1 MASSLSLM
9 GLLKYI
15 MLDGQQDPTTPSKSI
30 YASAAGFLGRL
41 ISPSKTNHSPS
52 PSPSRSKFPVPSSS
66 SPQKNFVA
74 DPRLSFAPKPPTN
87 IPGKIP
93 DTGTAADKVLAELN
107 TRSLSRPV
115 ANPHSR
121 ALSKIGGAEAGR
133 KGLGMGRSPSVTQ
146 KLSEKQDKLMSK
158 ADSIATHWST
168 QSRSVS
174 AASTH
179 SRPGSAGLIRSTTSA
194 MTTMTTTTTTTKVA
208 QKPKLPTVLASPEKK
223 RVTEETQG
231 GTPAKRMKL
240 DPASSRLGM
249 VKSPSKRMDLAAL
262 ANESGV
268 GGIPRSPSK
277 MNLFGTGTKTGI
289 PRSPSKPMLSS
300 ATSSRLPFSTS
311 RTALVPTAVN
321 NNTASKLPVPTS
333 TAKEEGVKDVSTLN
347 AEANRRHLEL
357 QRQRRRDARLTGT
370 VSPVKARAGVKKAPA
385 WK

>member
-1 MASSLSLM
+1 
-9 GLLKYI
+9 
-15 MLDGQQDPTTPSKSI
+15 MLDRQQDPTTPTKSI

-41 ISPSKTNHSPS
+41 ISPSKNTRSPC
-52 PSPSRSKFPVPSSS
+52 PSPSRSKLPVPSATST

-87 IPGKIP
+87 VPGKIP

-107 TRSLSRPV
+107 ARSLSRPV
-115 ANPHSR
+115 ASPHSR
-121 ALSKIGGAEAGR
+121 ALSKIGG
-133 KGLGMGRSPSVTQ
+133 KGMARSPSVTQ

-174 AASTH
+174 AASSH
-179 SRPGSAGLIRSTTSA
+179 SRPGSAGSIRSTTTSA
-194 MTTMTTTTTTTKVA
+194 TTTTKAA

-249 VKSPSKRMDLAAL
+249 
-262 ANESGV
+262 
-268 GGIPRSPSK
+268 PRSPSK
-277 MNLFGTGTKTGI
+277 MNLFGSGSGSGTTTAATKTGI
-289 PRSPSKPMLSS
+289 PRSPSKSMLSS
-300 ATSSRLPFSTS
+300 ATSS
-311 RTALVPTAVN
+311 
-321 NNTASKLPVPTS
+321 KLPIPTS
-333 TAKEEGVKDVSTLN
+333 TTTTKDEGVKDVSTLN